1 MPKFIIEVTQINE
14 FEVEVEANDEQHAID
29 LVRDFDG
36 DEMLE
41 YETDARWEYV
51 VGGGN

>member
-1 MPKFIIEVTQINE
+1 MAKFIVLVTQVNE
-14 FEVEVEANDEQHAID
+14 FEVEIEANDESHAID

-41 YETDARWEYV
+41 YETDARWDYEV
-51 VGGGN
+51 I